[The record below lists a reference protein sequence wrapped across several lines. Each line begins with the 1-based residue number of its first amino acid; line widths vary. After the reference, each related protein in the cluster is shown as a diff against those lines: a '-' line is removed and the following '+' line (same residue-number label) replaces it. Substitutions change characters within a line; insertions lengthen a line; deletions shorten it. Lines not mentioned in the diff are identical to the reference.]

1 MMEFILNHYWSGTTR
16 FAVFLVAFAW
26 LVQILGT
33 NIAANMISFGADSSM
48 LFPRFINMRRGQYIV
63 QTLAWAVVP
72 WEILTSAT
80 KFEDFLSGYAL
91 FMGAVVAIMVCEC
104 TFPYLCLPSTT
115 SILAHAN
122 ECRLLLRQGQHL
134 PLVPV

>member
-1 MMEFILNHYWSGTTR
+1 MMEFILDHYWSGTTR

-104 TFPYLCLPSTT
+104 TSLFPPSSTPPNGQN
-115 SILAHAN
+115 ILMN
-122 ECRLLLRQGQHL
+122 YRLLLR
-134 PLVPV
+134 

>member
-1 MMEFILNHYWSGTTR
+1 MMEFILDHYWSGTTR

-104 TFPYLCLPSTT
+104 MSLPPPT
-115 SILAHAN
+115 
-122 ECRLLLRQGQHL
+122 
-134 PLVPV
+134 P